1 MKAILNISFVLASL
15 AGIEPMSVP
24 SGEAAD
30 PHGSV
35 LRPPDECGDPR
46 MISQA
51 YEGRVGTVVSVSTGD
66 TAVVEIR
73 PLILPGGRLVG
84 GERAGRTTVRLV
96 AIDAPRGS
104 PSAATAREEL
114 AKAILGKEVQID
126 ISPVQKPTMPLTVML
141 TVGGAPGI
149 DVAEQLLAKG
159 LVKYRDF
166 GAYAID
172 WWLRCHYKLAESR
185 AKAAGL
191 GVWAKS

>member
-1 MKAILNISFVLASL
+1 MKTILNVGLFLASL
-15 AGIEPMSVP
+15 AGSEPMSP
-24 SGEAAD
+24 SGKAAD
-30 PHGSV
+30 PQGPV

-51 YEGRVGTVVSVSTGD
+51 YELRIGTVVSVSEGD

-73 PLILPGGRLVG
+73 PLILPGGLLIG

-96 AIDAPRGS
+96 GIDAPRGS
-104 PSAATAREEL
+104 RSAATAREEL
-114 AKAILGKEVQID
+114 AKAILGKEVQVLV
-126 ISPVQKPTMPLTVML
+126 SPVQKPTMPLTVML
-141 TVGGAPGI
+141 TVAGAPGI

-159 LVKYRDF
+159 LVKYRYF

-172 WWLRCHYKLAESR
+172 WWLRCHYTHAEAR

-191 GVWAKS
+191 GVWAKR